1 MYFNVKEEPLLNAI
15 YNFSCVNVS
24 KMPGGGLQL
33 QRKHVAV
40 NKLINTGFV
49 LD

>member
-1 MYFNVKEEPLLNAI
+1 
-15 YNFSCVNVS
+15 
-24 KMPGGGLQL
+24 MPGGGLQL

-49 LD
+49 LDWFNTYTCEDEGN